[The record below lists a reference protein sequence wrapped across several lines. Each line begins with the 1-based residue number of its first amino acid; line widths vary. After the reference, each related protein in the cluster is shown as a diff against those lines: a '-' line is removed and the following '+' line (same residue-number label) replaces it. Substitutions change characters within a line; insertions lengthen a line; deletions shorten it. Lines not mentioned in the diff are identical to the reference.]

1 MVPQQILVPL
11 VLSLARTHT
20 VRLIAGSPR
29 RLSASMTST
38 ARRHSSPGA
47 SARRAG
53 ACTSQCLF
61 ALLGIFAAVLGVP
74 RVEAASMDMPRIL
87 LSQSAPTCTVQ
98 LDAGSAN
105 GNESVTGKL
114 RMYFPTDSSAEE
126 SYMISFTEK
135 PIRDA
140 MRVPNDYLVGD
151 NFDEVMDGVPPN
163 VALTGATIVEGGDM
177 KAVNMI
183 FVMVS
188 GAAEASESGSDDPSD
203 ASPSVIEYA
212 FTQPPA
218 HQSASIFPPGNLTAD
233 ATLIV
238 GCGLL
243 IDCI

>member
-1 MVPQQILVPL
+1 
-11 VLSLARTHT
+11 
-20 VRLIAGSPR
+20 
-29 RLSASMTST
+29 MTST

-47 SARRAG
+47 GARRAG
-53 ACTSQCLF
+53 ACTSKCLC

-98 LDAGSAN
+98 LDAVSAN

-126 SYMISFTEK
+126 SYMIAFTEK
-135 PIRDA
+135 PMRDA
-140 MRVPNDYLVGD
+140 MRVPNDILIGD
-151 NFDEVMDGVPPN
+151 LEDVFGDVPPN

-183 FVMVS
+183 FIMMS
-188 GAAEASESGSDDPSD
+188 GAAEASESDDPSD

-233 ATLIV
+233 ATTIL

-243 IDCI
+243 IDCE

>member
-1 MVPQQILVPL
+1 M
-11 VLSLARTHT
+11 
-20 VRLIAGSPR
+20 
-29 RLSASMTST
+29 
-38 ARRHSSPGA
+38 
-47 SARRAG
+47 
-53 ACTSQCLF
+53 
-61 ALLGIFAAVLGVP
+61 
-74 RVEAASMDMPRIL
+74 L

-98 LDAGSAN
+98 LDAVSAN

-114 RMYFPTDSSAEE
+114 RMYFPTDSSTEE
-126 SYMISFTEK
+126 SYMIAFTEK
-135 PIRDA
+135 PNRTAI
-140 MRVPNDYLVGD
+140 RVPNDILVGD
-151 NFDEVMDGVPPN
+151 LEEVFGGVPPN

-183 FVMVS
+183 FIMMA
-188 GAAEASESGSDDPSD
+188 GAAEASESESDDPSD

>member
-1 MVPQQILVPL
+1 M
-11 VLSLARTHT
+11 
-20 VRLIAGSPR
+20 
-29 RLSASMTST
+29 
-38 ARRHSSPGA
+38 
-47 SARRAG
+47 
-53 ACTSQCLF
+53 
-61 ALLGIFAAVLGVP
+61 
-74 RVEAASMDMPRIL
+74 L

-98 LDAGSAN
+98 LDAVSAN

-114 RMYFPTDSSAEE
+114 RMYFPTDMSAEE
-126 SYMISFTEK
+126 SYMIAFTEK
-135 PIRDA
+135 PNRTAI
-140 MRVPNDYLVGD
+140 RVPNDILVGD
-151 NFDEVMDGVPPN
+151 LEEVFGGVPPN

-183 FVMVS
+183 FIMMS
-188 GAAEASESGSDDPSD
+188 GAAEASESDDPSD